1 MSELNNNLV
10 ETEIDQIRNS
20 TTEAKIEFITN
31 VISQTNIPSD
41 FKKILRSRP
50 EKIFYEIKDGKQ
62 CKREWVLFC
71 QNKFYCV
78 YCVCF
83 SPLCENRMVLGV
95 EYVKGCRIS
104 EYLKSHEHELHHTSA
119 KDRYSELVSPNSGE
133 NTCQSAKRNVI
144 RAIVKIIIFI
154 ATHG

>member
-1 MSELNNNLV
+1 MSELNNNFV

-31 VISQTNIPSD
+31 VISKTNIPSD
-41 FKKILRSRP
+41 FNKIPRSRP

-62 CKREWVLFC
+62 CKREWVLFF

-78 YCVCF
+78 YCVCL
-83 SPLCENRMVLGV
+83 SPLCGNRLVIGV

-104 EYLKSHEHELHHTSA
+104 EYLSSHEHESNHTGA
-119 KDRYSELVSPNSGE
+119 RNRYSELVSPNSGE
-133 NTCQSAKRNVI
+133 NMCQSAKRNVM
-144 RAIVKIIIFI
+144 RSIVKIIIFI